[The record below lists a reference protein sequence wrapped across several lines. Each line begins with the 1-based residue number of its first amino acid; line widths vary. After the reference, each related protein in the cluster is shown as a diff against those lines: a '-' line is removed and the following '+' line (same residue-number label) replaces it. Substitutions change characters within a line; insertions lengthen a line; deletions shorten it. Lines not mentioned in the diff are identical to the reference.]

1 MNFTDKRIEQLEQK
15 LALYDEAWKANGDWV
30 VYMEKRMVK
39 FEDRLSQQEAL
50 NQGLVNSIARLEE
63 LFNDHCIYTTGEP
76 ACHHKPEPSSVS
88 DIPCLCDYGEKCSV
102 CSPKPSVEK
111 CDTITISR
119 KVAEEWLP
127 TTKMHYI
134 LQKDSAM
141 VKEVE
146 GALSKEA

>member
-1 MNFTDKRIEQLEQK
+1 MVN
-15 LALYDEAWKANGDWV
+15 DES
-30 VYMEKRMVK
+30 E
-39 FEDRLSQQEAL
+39 
-50 NQGLVNSIARLEE
+50 
-63 LFNDHCIYTTGEP
+63 
-76 ACHHKPEPSSVS
+76 
-88 DIPCLCDYGEKCSV
+88 PCLCDYGEKCSV